1 VDRAVIAAAARLFA
15 ASEFPAAVALC
26 SDALHHEPEC
36 VPLLMIRAR
45 ARIALRR
52 NLDAQA
58 DLREVVRLDPDCD
71 VAYRL
76 LGELAAPIGLPR
88 FGRGTE
94 VPGDDDPPTQPFT
107 RPSEIQLAA
116 AGRRPPARIAGTPA
130 LPGRALP
137 PGPAKPA
144 LRSAIVEPPGFAE
157 YLVATGLLSRER
169 LRAAQAYQR
178 SMKVQLSTAIV
189 TLGLVTP
196 QRLEWAAVTHRSQL
210 AGSLN

>member
-1 VDRAVIAAAARLFA
+1 VIAAAAGLFA
-15 ASEFPAAVALC
+15 ASQFPAAVARC

-76 LGELAAPIGLPR
+76 LGELAEHPRLPR
-88 FGRGTE
+88 VARGPE
-94 VPGDDDPPTQPFT
+94 APGDDDPPTQPFA
-107 RPSEIQLAA
+107 RPSEGPLAA
-116 AGRRPPARIAGTPA
+116 AGRDLPAPIAEPRP
-130 LPGRALP
+130 LPGRPLP
-137 PGPAKPA
+137 PAPVRPAPRLA

-157 YLVATGLLSRER
+157 YLVASGLLSRER

-178 SMKVQLSTAIV
+178 AMKVQLSTAIV
-189 TLGLVTP
+189 TLGLATP

-210 AGSLN
+210 AG